1 MSKYVDYSYQKL
13 YTLYREQMFSLF
25 IKGGKP
31 MTANEIELMK
41 LIFENDNPEDALRI
55 VADVISSLSKQCES
69 SQEPF
74 AV

>member
-1 MSKYVDYSYQKL
+1 
-13 YTLYREQMFSLF
+13 
-25 IKGGKP
+25 